1 MIINRRVLMMAVFG
15 VFAAT
20 GGWAQAWKSQYPELV
35 FAVVPAENASGITE
49 RFQPW
54 VEYLGRTLGVKVT
67 LRIAND
73 YAAVIEGQ
81 KAGNIQI
88 AYYGPA
94 SLARALK
101 VTNGGVQPFVTTVN
115 HDGTTGY
122 YSVAYVKADSP
133 YQSLEDL
140 KGKNLG
146 LVDPNSTSG
155 NNMPRFA
162 MDKRGID
169 PEKFF
174 SKVVYTGS
182 HENAVMALQQGSVDV
197 AFNWWNSDSDSN
209 LTRMVN
215 KGMVRKEDFRIVF
228 TSPLLPGAPY
238 AVLASLPDDLK
249 TAIRTA
255 FIEGPGNDKAA
266 FDRLSDGKDR
276 GFAPVIQNDYQG
288 VIELIDFVDRLHHK
302 HAS

>member
-1 MIINRRVLMMAVFG
+1 MVNRRILMTAALLSVL
-15 VFAAT
+15 AAPLA
-20 GGWAQAWKSQYPELV
+20 WAQSWKSQYPELV
-35 FAVVPAENASGITE
+35 FAVIPAENASGVTE

-54 VEYLGRTLGVKVT
+54 IDYLAKTLGVKIT

-81 KAGNIQI
+81 KAGNIHV

-94 SLARALK
+94 SFARALK
-101 VTNGGVQPFVTTVN
+101 VTHGGIEAFATTIN
-115 HDGTTGY
+115 QDGTIGY
-122 YSVAYVKADSP
+122 YSVAYVKAESP
-133 YQSLEDL
+133 YHSLEDL

-162 MDKRGID
+162 MDKMGID

-174 SKVVYTGS
+174 SKVVYAGS
-182 HENAVMALQQGSVDV
+182 HENAVMALEQGSVDV
-197 AFNWWNSDSDSN
+197 AFDWWNSDSDSN

-215 KGMVRKEDFRIVF
+215 KGMVRKQDFRIIF

-249 TAIRTA
+249 VAIKTA
-255 FIEGPGNDKAA
+255 FVEGPHNDKAA

-276 GFAPVIQNDYQG
+276 GFKAVGQDDYKAA
-288 VIELIDFVDRLHHK
+288 IELIDFVDRLHRK
-302 HAS
+302 QPS